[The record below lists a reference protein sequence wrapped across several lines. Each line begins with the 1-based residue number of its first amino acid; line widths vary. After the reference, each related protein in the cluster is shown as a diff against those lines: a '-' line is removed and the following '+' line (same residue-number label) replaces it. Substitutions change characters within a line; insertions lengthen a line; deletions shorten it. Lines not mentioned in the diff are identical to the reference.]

1 MSHTHTIANGGHLE
15 GVVRVPGDKSITHRA
30 WIFNAL
36 ADGVAK
42 ISGGLESEDTEAT
55 RRALRQLGI
64 RMSSDTVHGGGG
76 ALQSPS
82 QPIDCGNS
90 GTTARLLMGALAGTG
105 ARATLTGDSS
115 LSARPMGRVAGPLA
129 EMGAEFS
136 GGAKQLP
143 LTMQGACLSNIQF
156 SAPVPSAQVKTALLL
171 AGLKGSGKLTYE
183 EQSCSRDHS
192 ERLLRTMG
200 AVFEDTTGEDGVHRI
215 VLEGPQRLSARDVQV
230 PGDISSAAFFL
241 VAATV
246 LPGSDLLI
254 EGVGVN
260 PTRTGILDSLNEM
273 GARID
278 ILRTRDASGEPVA
291 DLRVRHAS
299 LTGIEI
305 GARDI
310 PRIIDELPVLAVAM
324 AHAAGP
330 STVYG
335 AGELRVKE
343 SDRLAGIVEI
353 VEGLGSTVCHMDDA
367 YRIEGSR
374 ATGPTAV
381 RIDASGDHR
390 IAMAALVAGL
400 AGAGQTTVVGVETIS
415 SSYPDFISTLEGLR
429 V

>member
-1 MSHTHTIANGGHLE
+1 MSHTHTIEYGGHLK

-36 ADGVAK
+36 ADGVAE

-64 RMSSDTVHGGGG
+64 HMTRGSVHGADGT
-76 ALQSPS
+76 LQSPA

-115 LSARPMGRVAGPLA
+115 LSARPMGRVTGPLA
-129 EMGAEFS
+129 EMGAEFTV
-136 GGAKQLP
+136 AARQLP
-143 LTMQGACLSNIQF
+143 VTIQGASLTNIQF
-156 SAPVPSAQVKTALLL
+156 RAPVPSAQVKTALLL

-192 ERLLRTMG
+192 ERLLRSMG

-260 PTRTGILDSLNEM
+260 PTRTGILDSLNQM

-299 LTGIEI
+299 LSGIDI
-305 GARDI
+305 SARDI

-353 VEGLGSTVCHMDDA
+353 VEGLGSRVSHISDG

-374 ATGPTAV
+374 TPGPEAV

-400 AGAGQTTVVGVETIS
+400 AGAGQTTVVGVEAIS